1 METKFGTTTLSHG
14 YHVISSTKEGNHHK
28 ALHRLIFEDFYQIQL
43 PENIVIHHNDGD
55 KTNNEIWNLIPMTRA
70 EHSYLHGSGENNPF
84 YGKHHSEE
92 AKEKLREKNSGENHV
107 FFGKTFKDS
116 HKRKISASRNT
127 TGYRNV
133 CIQPCPSCKKNFRYR
148 YGYFED
154 GKQKAIQSVS
164 LEKLQEKVLNKGL
177 PWEKLEDVV

>member
-1 METKFGTTTLSHG
+1 
-14 YHVISSTKEGNHHK
+14 
-28 ALHRLIFEDFYQIQL
+28 
-43 PENIVIHHNDGD
+43 
-55 KTNNEIWNLIPMTRA
+55 MTRA

-107 FFGKTFKDS
+107 FFGKKFKDS

-133 CIQPCPSCKKNFRYR
+133 CIQPCPSCKNNFRYR

-177 PWEKLEDVV
+177 PWEKLDDVV